1 MELSLIAVFVCMVF
15 CHIIDDYYLQGWLA
29 SAKQKT
35 WWEKNAP
42 DPLYK
47 HDYICAL
54 ICHATSWSTS
64 IMLPI
69 LIYEK
74 GNLGW
79 IFIAFWLGNILIH
92 SLVDMTKANWKKINL
107 IEDQLCHL
115 AQIIITFSCFAW
127 AFGCAM

>member
-1 MELSLIAVFVCMVF
+1 
-15 CHIIDDYYLQGWLA
+15 
-29 SAKQKT
+29 
-35 WWEKNAP
+35 
-42 DPLYK
+42 
-47 HDYICAL
+47 
-54 ICHATSWSTS
+54 
-64 IMLPI
+64 MLPI

-115 AQIIITFSCFAW
+115 AQIIITFSCFTW